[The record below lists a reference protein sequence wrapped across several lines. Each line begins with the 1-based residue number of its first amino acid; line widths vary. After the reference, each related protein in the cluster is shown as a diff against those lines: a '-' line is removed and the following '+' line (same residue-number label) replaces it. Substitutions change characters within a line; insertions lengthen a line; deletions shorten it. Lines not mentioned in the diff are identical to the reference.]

1 MRKLMTALVIATMA
15 GGVAACGG
23 DDDKGPSKDDYIADV
38 DKICARSD
46 AETNR
51 LASEAFEDPEKPK
64 PDEAQDFLKQGVP
77 VVQEAVEDI
86 KEVEKPKDD
95 EEKLEEWIAA
105 TEAGVTT
112 LEEASQSP
120 ETSLTA
126 LVGEPFAES
135 EKIADEYG
143 MKDCGSDE

>member
-1 MRKLMTALVIATMA
+1 MKRLTTALLIAVFA
-15 GGVAACGG
+15 GGVAAGCG
-23 DDDKGPSKDDYIADV
+23 DEDEGPSKAEYIEEV

-46 AETNR
+46 AETER

-64 PDEAQDFLKQGVP
+64 PDEAQTFLKQGVP
-77 VVQEAVEDI
+77 VVQEALEDI
-86 KEVEKPKDD
+86 EEVEKPKDD

-105 TEAGVTT
+105 TEAGVTS
-112 LEEASQSP
+112 LEEASQDP
-120 ETSLTA
+120 TTSLTA

>member
-1 MRKLMTALVIATMA
+1 MRKLLTALVIAIMA

-23 DDDKGPSKDDYIADV
+23 DDDKGPSKAEYIEEV
-38 DKICARSD
+38 DRICAQSD

-51 LASEAFEDPEKPK
+51 LAGDAFEDPEKPK
-64 PDEAQDFLKQGVP
+64 PEEAQAFLEQGVP
-77 VVQEAVEDI
+77 VVKEAIEDI

-95 EEKLEEWIAA
+95 EEKLEEWITA
-105 TEAGVTT
+105 TESGATT
-112 LEEASQSP
+112 LEEASQDP

-126 LVGEPFAES
+126 LVGEPFAAS